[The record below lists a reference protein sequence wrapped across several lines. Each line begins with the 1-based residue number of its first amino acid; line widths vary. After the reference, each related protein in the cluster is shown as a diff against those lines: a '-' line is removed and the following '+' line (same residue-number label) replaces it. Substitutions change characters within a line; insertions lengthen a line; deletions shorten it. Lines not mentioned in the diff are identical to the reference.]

1 MIVLFLKLTLMWY
14 IHKGVSTPL
23 ENPTSPPNTYNTSLY
38 PTIECSCK
46 HPGLSPLDLSIN
58 SQTFSAEMKQKL
70 LVLVLSFC
78 ILFYTLSVLLP
89 FDDNNHNM
97 KEFSLDSRNIDG
109 KCNFSVEISKLFLSF
124 ITLFLSKTIQNS
136 YKNHDILNYRYQWS
150 LKDGFQHI
158 YIIHET

>member
-97 KEFSLDSRNIDG
+97 KEFSLDFKDIDG
-109 KCNFSVEISKLFLSF
+109 KCNFSVEFSKLFLSF
-124 ITLFLSKTIQNS
+124 ITLFLSKTI
-136 YKNHDILNYRYQWS
+136 KNM
-150 LKDGFQHI
+150 
-158 YIIHET
+158 

>member
-46 HPGLSPLDLSIN
+46 HPGLSPFGFKN

-70 LVLVLSFC
+70 LVLVLSCC
-78 ILFYTLSVLLP
+78 ILFYTFSVLLP
-89 FDDNNHNM
+89 FEQNNTM
-97 KEFSLDSRNIDG
+97 KELNLDFKNING
-109 KCNFSVEISKLFLSF
+109 K
-124 ITLFLSKTIQNS
+124 
-136 YKNHDILNYRYQWS
+136 
-150 LKDGFQHI
+150 
-158 YIIHET
+158 

>member
-1 MIVLFLKLTLMWY
+1 MWY

-46 HPGLSPLDLSIN
+46 HPGLSPLGLTV

-97 KEFSLDSRNIDG
+97 KEFSLDFRNIDG
-109 KCNFSVEISKLFLSF
+109 KWNFSVEFSKLFLSF
-124 ITLFLSKTIQNS
+124 ITLFLSKTIKNS
-136 YKNHDILNYRYQWS
+136 YENNDILNYRYQWS